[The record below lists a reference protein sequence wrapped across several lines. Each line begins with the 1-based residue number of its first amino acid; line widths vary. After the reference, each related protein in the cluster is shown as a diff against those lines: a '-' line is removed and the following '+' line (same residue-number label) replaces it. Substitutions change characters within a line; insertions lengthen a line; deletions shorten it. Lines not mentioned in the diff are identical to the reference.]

1 MTFPKI
7 IIAIDGFSSCGKSTL
22 ARELARELRYRYI
35 DSGAMY
41 RAVTLFAIRNHW
53 IVNGIPDVP
62 AILAGLGD
70 LCITFDF
77 DREQEKNITYLCGE
91 NVEEAIRSPE
101 VSAQVSPV
109 SAIPGVRKEMV
120 VLQRKIGEQ
129 KGIVMDGRDIGTV
142 VFPHAELKIFMTA
155 DPEIRVKRRFDELR
169 DKGIDITIDAVRENL
184 MQRDFLDQNR
194 AVSPLR
200 KAADAVILDNSHLT
214 PVEQLAWALAKV
226 TEITRSHEN

>member
-1 MTFPKI
+1 MTIPKI

-41 RAVTLFAIRNHW
+41 RAVTLYAIRKHW
-53 IVNGIPDVP
+53 IVSGIPDVP
-62 AILAGLGD
+62 SILAGLGG
-70 LCITFDF
+70 LTVTFNF
-77 DREQEKNITYLCGE
+77 DQEQEKNITYLCGE

-101 VSAQVSPV
+101 VSAEVSPV
-109 SAIPGVRKEMV
+109 SAIPEVRKEMV

-142 VFPHAELKIFMTA
+142 VFPNAELKIFMTA

-169 DKGIDITIDAVRENL
+169 DKGIDISIDAVRENL
-184 MQRDFLDQNR
+184 MHRDFLDQNR
-194 AVSPLR
+194 EVSPLR
-200 KAADAVILDNSHLT
+200 KAPDAIILDNTYLT
-214 PVEQLAWALAKV
+214 AREQLAWALEKV
-226 TEITRSHEN
+226 AEIIRSHEN

>member
-62 AILAGLGD
+62 SILAGLGD
-70 LCITFDF
+70 LSVTFDF
-77 DREQEKNITYLCGE
+77 DRELKKNITYLCGE

-101 VSAQVSPV
+101 VSAEVSPV
-109 SAIPGVRKEMV
+109 SAIP
-120 VLQRKIGEQ
+120 
-129 KGIVMDGRDIGTV
+129 
-142 VFPHAELKIFMTA
+142 
-155 DPEIRVKRRFDELR
+155 
-169 DKGIDITIDAVRENL
+169 
-184 MQRDFLDQNR
+184 
-194 AVSPLR
+194 
-200 KAADAVILDNSHLT
+200 
-214 PVEQLAWALAKV
+214 
-226 TEITRSHEN
+226 

>member
-1 MTFPKI
+1 MTIPKI

-41 RAVTLFAIRNHW
+41 RAVTLYAIWKHW
-53 IVNGIPDVP
+53 IVSGIPDVP
-62 AILAGLGD
+62 SILAGLGG
-70 LCITFDF
+70 LTVTFNF
-77 DREQEKNITYLCGE
+77 DQEQEKNITYLCGE

-101 VSAQVSPV
+101 VSAEVSPV
-109 SAIPGVRKEMV
+109 SAIPEVRKEMV

-142 VFPHAELKIFMTA
+142 VFPNAELKIFMTA

-169 DKGIDITIDAVRENL
+169 DKGIDISIDAVRENL
-184 MQRDFLDQNR
+184 MHRDFLDQNR
-194 AVSPLR
+194 EVSPLR
-200 KAADAVILDNSHLT
+200 KAPDAIILDNTYLT
-214 PVEQLAWALAKV
+214 AREQLAWALEKV
-226 TEITRSHEN
+226 AEIIRSHEN